1 MLWFAF
7 ILLSLSYW
15 KQRNNGRIYNLI
27 SCDLLSFYY
36 LCRTGNN
43 VTRRRTKYRR
53 VVICFHFTIFVVL
66 ETTCPSTIKSS
77 SCCDL
82 LSFYYLCRTGNNI
95 CVYEHISGEVV
106 ICFHFTIFVVL
117 ETTTRSWVKPTDR
130 LWFAFILLSLSY
142 WKQLESLCN
151 IIHPRCDL
159 LSFYY
164 LCRTG
169 NNRKNGVSIAS
180 TVVICFHFTIFVV
193 LETTEL
199 GYIMPPFTLWFAF
212 ILLSLSYW
220 KQPEKNEKAKNC
232 VVICFHFTIFVV
244 LETTT
249 APAFPPTAPLWFA
262 FILLSLSYWKQRFLA
277 KAYRYLCC
285 DLLSFYYLCRT
296 GNNFDAICVLVVLL
310 WFAFILL
317 SLSYWKQHPR
327 RPANVTLSCDL
338 LSFYY
343 LCRTGNNDGKDASSV
358 IPVVICFH
366 FTIFVVLETTFTNVM
381 LYRHVLWFAFI
392 LLSLSYWKQLQN
404 GFIARYD

>member
-262 FILLSLSYWKQRFLA
+262 FILLSLSYWKQLWCNLRFD
-277 KAYRYLCC
+277 C
-285 DLLSFYYLCRT
+285 
-296 GNNFDAICVLVVLL
+296 
-310 WFAFILL
+310 
-317 SLSYWKQHPR
+317 
-327 RPANVTLSCDL
+327 
-338 LSFYY
+338 
-343 LCRTGNNDGKDASSV
+343 
-358 IPVVICFH
+358 PVVICFH
-366 FTIFVVLETTFTNVM
+366 FTIFVVLETTSEAT
-381 LYRHVLWFAFI
+381 
-392 LLSLSYWKQLQN
+392 
-404 GFIARYD
+404 G